1 MPVCKQID
9 MSSGFISS
17 VSRRMTTLIFGGG
30 GSGASLN
37 RNNQVYIFFSI
48 IITNFFYLNQL
59 NIIQKKK
66 NLKSVTRYKT
76 SSEIF
81 LLVDKNLQKWK
92 INNDNTL
99 TVYLICFF

>member
-37 RNNQVYIFFSI
+37 RNNQVYIFSLLSLSC
-48 IITNFFYLNQL
+48 FYFNQL
-59 NIIQKKK
+59 NII
-66 NLKSVTRYKT
+66 
-76 SSEIF
+76 
-81 LLVDKNLQKWK
+81 
-92 INNDNTL
+92 
-99 TVYLICFF
+99 